1 MGGWAMRVRKGVVV
15 EGVAVGGMT
24 YAAAEACV
32 REKLAHIPF
41 VLHTPAGDA
50 VPEIVYTDD
59 LARLLRRA
67 ARGEEL
73 RVTLRRELPD
83 AEQFV
88 ADVCE
93 KNVLPPQDARLSF
106 SRSGF
111 SYTPERAGRRCRL
124 TPAGEYFARRSRTI
138 LAEAAELRRETVRIG
153 SDSELFLNIGYLSGY
168 DGQELP
174 RAVAAFSET
183 YPEVVVSVFKGTH
196 EELYRAILN
205 GKANFLLS
213 DQRRAF
219 SDECENY
226 ILNQSPAYI
235 DVAASHPLAGKRIVA
250 AGELEKYPCIVVS
263 DREEEETEGRYY
275 GEYLGIGKQ
284 FLFAASLD
292 EARLLAMSGRGAL
305 IVESANPL
313 AEPPLVR
320 LEVRRADGGRI
331 MRTYCAFWQKKWSNY
346 YLEEFASV
354 LRSRFAAA
362 K

>member
-1 MGGWAMRVRKGVVV
+1 M
-15 EGVAVGGMT
+15 
-24 YAAAEACV
+24 
-32 REKLAHIPF
+32 
-41 VLHTPAGDA
+41 
-50 VPEIVYTDD
+50 
-59 LARLLRRA
+59 LLR
-67 ARGEEL
+67 
-73 RVTLRRELPD
+73 
-83 AEQFV
+83 QMKYFV
-88 ADVCE
+88 AIADCGSFTEAADRCFISQSAISQQVASLE
-93 KNVLPPQDARLSF
+93 AELGVRLI
-106 SRSGF
+106 
-111 SYTPERAGRRCRL
+111 EREGRRCRL

-235 DVAASHPLAGKRIVA
+235 DVAASHPLAGKKIVA

-331 MRTYCAFWQKKWSNY
+331 MRTYCAFWQKKRSNY

>member
-1 MGGWAMRVRKGVVV
+1 M
-15 EGVAVGGMT
+15 
-24 YAAAEACV
+24 
-32 REKLAHIPF
+32 
-41 VLHTPAGDA
+41 
-50 VPEIVYTDD
+50 
-59 LARLLRRA
+59 
-67 ARGEEL
+67 
-73 RVTLRRELPD
+73 
-83 AEQFV
+83 
-88 ADVCE
+88 
-93 KNVLPPQDARLSF
+93 
-106 SRSGF
+106 
-111 SYTPERAGRRCRL
+111 
-124 TPAGEYFARRSRTI
+124 
-138 LAEAAELRRETVRIG
+138 
-153 SDSELFLNIGYLSGY
+153 
-168 DGQELP
+168 
-174 RAVAAFSET
+174 
-183 YPEVVVSVFKGTH
+183 FKGTH

-292 EARLLAMSGRGAL
+292 EARLLAMSG
-305 IVESANPL
+305 PL

-331 MRTYCAFWQKKWSNY
+331 MRTYCAFWQKKRSNY